1 MKLTALLPAVAIALS
16 ASLAQARDP
25 ASLKVEADRAT
36 LRAARRQLEMDRRQL
51 RRDEHAGRQ
60 GKARA
65 DAQKIAT
72 DHGRIGEETVF
83 LRTDLSAAREA
94 REAREA
100 ARPAPR

>member
-36 LRAARRQLEMDRRQL
+36 LRAAHRQLEMDQREL
-51 RRDEHAGRQ
+51 RRDQHAGRR

-72 DHGRIGEETVF
+72 DHGRIGEEKGF
-83 LRTDLSAAREA
+83 LRTDLSAVREA
-94 REAREA
+94 RETARS
-100 ARPAPR
+100 APR